1 MRRRTIRFALG
12 LLAAGALCGVL
23 PLDDV
28 HAQGTGGFRVV
39 RVQKKQGELK
49 IGRAYTVLTKDGKVH
64 SGSLT
69 KQDAKSITLKKKG
82 GGTTT
87 IQRENIEE
95 IREVPKKTADDGKQ
109 PIDLKIGERYL
120 VIEITG
126 RVLSGTL
133 AKMDAKT
140 ITLKDAGG
148 RQYVI
153 QRANI
158 DRIRKVAKTT
168 TDAKKRLEALR
179 KQQEKLRKELEARR
193 RVLIQLGGNRAP
205 YTATVRDDADPK
217 DPKETVVLLS
227 SRGPIIVEFAIYA
240 DGKPFRMLREAIVG
254 ELMSLAKSESGKD
267 GKFTWEKALAD
278 PRFSFGRF
286 AFLVRNAGS
295 RTATIRR
302 YDLNGDG
309 LVQRP
314 EVRRYL
320 ALLGYGGAFN
330 VRPNYN
336 FLKQPDVKTVLDTNK
351 DGLIDAAEL
360 KAAFERLKSRDAD
373 DNDLLTA
380 AELGGGQRGRAY
392 GVQFA
397 RGSGMRLPAT
407 PRTVFQLGAA
417 ANLTGLYSEL
427 VKHYGDGEKAV
438 RAAAFRLDPKLF
450 QTLDRNKNGILEAG
464 EMIGFHLAKPSATI
478 EIRLGE
484 NGKLGAGA
492 VAKSLPKKLQI
503 EGADGKAATEHLS
516 ISVPGWKLR
525 IHAPA
530 GSARSYDYSRT
541 ADSYLVRY
549 DTDKNGYIDEK
560 ELMKQGAAGQY
571 PLQQFKL
578 WDANGDGKVYAD
590 EIKKSFER
598 ALAPQ
603 MSQVT
608 LMEQSQGPSLFAA
621 LDETGDARLS
631 LREMRNA
638 GQRLLNLDRNK
649 NGRIDADEMPSE
661 LSLTFSRGNGQSYVY
676 TQQYS
681 GRGGQTSAPI
691 RGPRWF
697 YHMDK
702 NGDGDVSPRE
712 FLGTKEQFQK
722 LDANRDG
729 LIELKEAEA
738 AGKTSK

>member
-1 MRRRTIRFALG
+1 MTRRTIRFALG

-39 RVQKKQGELK
+39 RVQKKKGELK
-49 IGRAYTVLTKDGKVH
+49 VGRTYTVLTKDGKVY

-69 KQDAKSITLKKKG
+69 KQHAKSITLKKKG

-148 RQYVI
+148 REFVI
-153 QRANI
+153 KRSNI

-179 KQQEKLRKELEARR
+179 KQREKLRKQLEARR
-193 RVLIQLGGNRAP
+193 RVLIQPGGNRAP

-240 DGKPFRMLREAIVG
+240 DGKPFRMLREVIVDD
-254 ELMSLAKSESGKD
+254 LMSLAKSESGKD

-450 QTLDRNKNGILEAG
+450 QTLDRNKNGLLEAG
-464 EMIGFHLAKPSATI
+464 EMIAFHLAKPSATI

-484 NGKLGAGA
+484 GPR
-492 VAKSLPKKLQI
+492 VVVKSLVKELQA
-503 EGADGKAATEHLS
+503 EGSLPEPSEIVSLS
-516 ISVPGWKLR
+516 LPGWKLQ
-525 IHAPA
+525 I
-530 GSARSYDYSRT
+530 RSSVGVVVGYNSSSNAESYITRH
-541 ADSYLVRY
+541 DS
-549 DTDKNGYIDEK
+549 DKNGYIDEK
-560 ELMKQGAAGQY
+560 ELKAQGAAGRY
-571 PLQQFKL
+571 ALQQFKL

-590 EIKKSFER
+590 EIKKALDR
-598 ALAPQ
+598 AMAPQ
-603 MSQVT
+603 MSQIT
-608 LMEQSQGPSLFAA
+608 LTERSQGPSLFAA
-621 LDETGDARLS
+621 LDETGDDRLS

-638 GQRLLNLDRNK
+638 GRRLLALDRNK
-649 NGRIDADEMPSE
+649 NGRIDSDEMPSAVT
-661 LSLTFSRGNGQSYVY
+661 LVFDRGNGTTTYER
-676 TQQYS
+676 YS
-681 GRGGQTSAPI
+681 GGRRTRKPPTI